1 MPTPGV
7 SATLSEIEALMVQQ
21 GYTSSQ
27 ISAFS
32 KWYAAAVKKDP
43 SLTPLDGYTAWAVG
57 TDVSAGA
64 SAETGLL
71 GGVVN
76 QGLPALV
83 KGANTVP
90 VPSDPLAGI
99 AGALEAFF
107 KALTDGKTW
116 RSLGW
121 ILLGVV
127 LMVVGVLLWIGAPV
141 LRRSPAGAAATLA

>member
-1 MPTPGV
+1 
-7 SATLSEIEALMVQQ
+7 MVQQ

-27 ISAFS
+27 VAAFS

-90 VPSDPLAGI
+90 VPSDPLTGI

-107 KALTDGKTW
+107 KAVTDGKTW
-116 RSLGW
+116 RSVGW
-121 ILLGVV
+121 IVLGILLM
-127 LMVVGVLLWIGAPV
+127 LFGVLLWIGPSAA
-141 LRRSPAGAAATLA
+141 RRTPFGIAASVAKQAGS